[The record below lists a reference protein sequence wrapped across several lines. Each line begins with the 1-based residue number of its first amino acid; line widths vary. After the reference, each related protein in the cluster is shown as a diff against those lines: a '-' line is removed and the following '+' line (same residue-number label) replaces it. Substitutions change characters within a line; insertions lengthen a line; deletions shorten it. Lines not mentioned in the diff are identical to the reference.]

1 MQVRILSSRQIV
13 VTSKM
18 YLADSSSVKVVK
30 HLNGY
35 EWRLKV
41 ALSGWTRDVIHN
53 IRLRST
59 TIFMEM

>member
-30 HLNGY
+30 HLKGY

-41 ALSGWTRDVIHN
+41 ALSGRTRDVIHN